1 VYLKIINVTTTTITT
16 AIRAHRKNFA
26 FSFCSSV
33 RHFLAMTDPTI
44 RRSSLNCVQNAGGF
58 CRIIRMSGDAT
69 STKILA
75 GAHERGYDF
84 EVLPEP
90 TPPEELL
97 ALLGP
102 AQPKRGTC
110 AAGG

>member
-1 VYLKIINVTTTTITT
+1 MYLKIIDVTTTTITT

-44 RRSSLNCVQNAGGF
+44 HPPLTCVQNAAGF

-75 GAHERGYDF
+75 GAHERGHDF

-102 AQPKRGTC
+102 A
-110 AAGG
+110 